1 MHYIYIR
8 TIPLTILKLKIL
20 FLQEK
25 ITPIKRDV
33 SLPRA
38 RNEPNPAGGSGG
50 GHHAGP
56 LRVALPDEP
65 QNCKNSRTAHV
76 KPFLSPNSKQQGH
89 MGDVAAARGN
99 WRPLTVGGGG
109 SGGST
114 QSNSGSGS
122 STGSNPVNH
131 RDFLSEQR
139 RQMAEIERMR
149 SMGATG
155 GENTTAQNRN
165 VLPPSGAGRPVNH
178 LEVNK
183 MAQVNC
189 NWCIK

>member
-1 MHYIYIR
+1 MHHIYIR
-8 TIPLTILKLKIL
+8 TIPLTFLKLKIL

-38 RNEPNPAGGSGG
+38 RNELNPAGGSGG
-50 GHHAGP
+50 GHPAGP

-65 QNCKNSRTAHV
+65 QNSKNSRTAHV

-114 QSNSGSGS
+114 QSNSGS

-183 MAQVNC
+183 MAQVN
-189 NWCIK
+189 

>member
-1 MHYIYIR
+1 M
-8 TIPLTILKLKIL
+8 KIL

-25 ITPIKRDV
+25 VTPIKRDV

-38 RNEPNPAGGSGG
+38 RNEVNPAGGSGG
-50 GHHAGP
+50 GHPAGP

-65 QNCKNSRTAHV
+65 QNSKNSKTAHV

-155 GENTTAQNRN
+155 GGNTTAQNRN